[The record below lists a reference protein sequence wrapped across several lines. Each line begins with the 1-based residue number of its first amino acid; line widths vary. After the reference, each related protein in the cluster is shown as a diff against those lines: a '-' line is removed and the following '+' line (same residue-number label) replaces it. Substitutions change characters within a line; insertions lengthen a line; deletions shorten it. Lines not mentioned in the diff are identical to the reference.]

1 MTITYTVG
9 NGLYINMTNRCTNR
23 CDFCIRQ
30 NGAGAYGSDSL
41 WLEREPTREEVLAAI
56 EAAEPTQYS
65 EIVFCGYGEP
75 TCRLDDLLWVCRE
88 IRTRWKNPIRINT
101 NGQASLINGRDT
113 APEFAGLVDTLS
125 ISLNECDA
133 EKYDAIC
140 HSDFGLDAFRGMLD
154 FAVAVKPYVPEVVL
168 SVVRQFLSPE
178 SLAECERICREINV
192 PIKIREYIAD

>member
-30 NGAGAYGSDSL
+30 NGAGAYGSDTL

-56 EAAEPTQYS
+56 EAADPTQYS

-154 FAVAVKPYVPEVVL
+154 FAVAVKPHVPEVVL

>member
-56 EAAEPTQYS
+56 EAADPTQYS

-178 SLAECERICREINV
+178 SLAECERICREIDV

>member
-30 NGAGAYGSDSL
+30 NGDGAYGSDSL
-41 WLEREPTREEVLAAI
+41 WLEREPTKEEVLAAI
-56 EAAEPTQYS
+56 VAADPTKYN

-75 TCRLDDLLWVCRE
+75 TCRLDELLWVCRE
-88 IRTRWKNPIRINT
+88 IRARWSTPIRLNT
-101 NGQASLINGRDT
+101 NGQASLIHGRNT
-113 APEFAGLVDTLS
+113 APEFAGLFDSLS

-154 FAVAVKPYVPEVVL
+154 FAVAVKPYVGEVVL
-168 SVVRQFLSPE
+168 SVVRQFLSPA
-178 SLAECERICREINV
+178 SLAECERICREIGV
-192 PIKIREYIAD
+192 PIPLWG

>member
-9 NGLYINMTNRCTNR
+9 DGLYINMTNRCTNR
-23 CDFCIRQ
+23 CDFCIRH
-30 NGAGAYGSDSL
+30 NGEGAYGSDSL
-41 WLEREPTREEVLAAI
+41 WLEREPTKEEVLAAI
-56 EAAEPTQYS
+56 EAADPTKYT

-88 IRTRWKNPIRINT
+88 IRARWKITIRLNT
-101 NGQASLINGRDT
+101 NGQASMIHNRNT
-113 APEFAGLVDTLS
+113 APEFAGLVDILS

-140 HSDFGLDAFRGMLD
+140 HSAFGPAAFDGMLK
-154 FAVAVKPYVPEVVL
+154 FAQEVKPYVSEVVL

-178 SLAECERICREINV
+178 SLAECERICREIGV
-192 PIKIREYIAD
+192 PIKIREYIAG

>member
-56 EAAEPTQYS
+56 EAADPTQYS

-133 EKYDAIC
+133 EKYDAVC

-178 SLAECERICREINV
+178 SLAECERICRDINV

>member
-1 MTITYTVG
+1 MTITYQVG
-9 NGLYINMTNRCTNR
+9 DGLYINMTNRCTNR

-56 EAAEPTQYS
+56 EAADPTKYT

-88 IRTRWKNPIRINT
+88 IRARWNKPIRLNT
-101 NGQASLINGRDT
+101 NGQASLIHGRNT

-140 HSDFGLDAFRGMLD
+140 HSDFGKDAFSGMLD
-154 FAVAVKPYVPEVVL
+154 FAVAVKPYVGEVVL
-168 SVVRQFLSPE
+168 SVVRQFLSPA
-178 SLAECERICREINV
+178 SLEECERICREIGV

>member
-1 MTITYTVG
+1 MTITYRVG
-9 NGLYINMTNRCTNR
+9 DGLYINMTNRCTNR

-56 EAAEPTQYS
+56 EAADPTKYT

-88 IRTRWKNPIRINT
+88 IRARWNQPIRLNT
-101 NGQASLINGRDT
+101 NGQASLIHGRNT

-140 HSDFGLDAFRGMLD
+140 HSDFGKDAFSGMLD
-154 FAVAVKPYVPEVVL
+154 FAVAVKPYVGEVVL
-168 SVVRQFLSPE
+168 SVVRQFLSPT
-178 SLAECERICREINV
+178 SLEECERICREIGV

>member
-56 EAAEPTQYS
+56 GAADPTQYS

-113 APEFAGLVDTLS
+113 APEFAGLVDAIS

>member
-1 MTITYTVG
+1 MTITYKVG
-9 NGLYINMTNRCTNR
+9 DGLYINMTNRCTNR

-56 EAAEPTQYS
+56 EAADPTQYK

-88 IRTRWKNPIRINT
+88 IRARWNMPIRLNT
-101 NGQASLINGRDT
+101 NGQSSLIHGRNT

-140 HSDFGLDAFRGMLD
+140 HSDFGKEAFSGMLD
-154 FAVAVKPYVPEVVL
+154 FAVAVKPYVKEVVL

-178 SLAECERICREINV
+178 SLAECERICREIGV